1 MKAVIVALS
10 LCLGLAA
17 LTPSP
22 AMAGKPEQVVVK
34 SDRTLP
40 QIEEYVATV
49 DQRLARGKY
58 DVVLP
63 ADRAWIVSELTHIKG
78 QMQKVG
84 TGAAELPDLRAN
96 VDAFETR
103 MIDIEEGGI
112 VCEKSPRTGTR
123 MVEKRCTTRKR
134 QAEVREDSRDSL
146 RGAQGRIAPLPSG
159 G

>member
-1 MKAVIVALS
+1 MKAVVLALS
-10 LCLGLAA
+10 LGLGLVA
-17 LTPSP
+17 LTPSL
-22 AMAGKPEQVVVK
+22 AVAGKSERVVVK

-40 QIEEYVATV
+40 QIEEYVETV

-63 ADRAWIVSELTHIKG
+63 ADRAWIVSELESIKG
-78 QMQKVG
+78 QLQKVG
-84 TGAAELPDLRAN
+84 AGTAQLPDLRAN

-112 VCEKSPRTGTR
+112 VCEKSRRTGTR

-134 QAEVREDSRDSL
+134 QAEVREDSRDSMRNL
-146 RGAQGRIAPLPSG
+146 GPRVVMPSG